1 MFENGQNDMNNIG
14 SQYENQAVNDN
25 YSVSGVESVTKKGKI
40 PVTVTTNDGSRSTFR
55 FTLNVAGR
63 KIGKLK
69 KKNLK
74 HLIKAAGA
82 TLYSEALKIKRGESF
97 GNERLKKAIIRATQ
111 NQ

>member
-1 MFENGQNDMNNIG
+1 MSEIAIG
-14 SQYENQAVNDN
+14 DVVKATVGRDKDRFFLVIN
-25 YSVSGVESVTKKGKI
+25 VTDRFAYIADGK
-40 PVTVTTNDGSRSTFR
+40 T
-55 FTLNVAGR
+55 R

-82 TLYSEALKIKRGESF
+82 TLYGEALKIKRGESF

>member
-1 MFENGQNDMNNIG
+1 MSEIAIG
-14 SQYENQAVNDN
+14 DVVKATAGRDKDRFFLVI
-25 YSVSGVESVTKKGKI
+25 SVTDGFAYIADGK
-40 PVTVTTNDGSRSTFR
+40 T
-55 FTLNVAGR
+55 R